1 MLSIPELVAFGIL
14 AFFLL
19 LPIYWDWR
27 LLQVLW
33 HTSGRT
39 IAPPTYLPRATA
51 LLSLRGADPSLVDC
65 LGGLLNQ
72 DYPQYTVCIVVDS
85 ASDPAWEEV
94 QRILA
99 RGHPANVQVRVAVLA
114 ERRDTCSLKV
124 SSTLQAIA
132 GLDDQIEVLA
142 FIDGDVIPARNW
154 LRSLVEPLRDPGVGA
169 STGFPWYAPTET
181 SWGTLVRYLWMA
193 AAVMQMFSFR
203 IAWGGSLAFHARVF
217 RHPKA
222 LERWSRS
229 FSEDTGTFGLVRELG
244 LTLRFVPEVMTVNP
258 ESIDLRNCYT
268 FIRRQLFVTRFQ
280 HVWWTPLWMLNVGII
295 VAVLGACG
303 LLTVGLWAQAWTWVV
318 GAASLLGA
326 YSLAWLL
333 ALLGAEKCIRRIVR
347 RQRADI
353 PDFPLSWKCVLA
365 GPLTLGMHLGCL
377 IAALRVKEIAWRGI
391 TYAIYGP
398 HQLRMREYQPYRP
411 ADQVRRAGH
420 SIL

>member
-1 MLSIPELVAFGIL
+1 MLSIPELMAFGIL

-27 LLQVLW
+27 LLPVLW
-33 HTSGRT
+33 HTSVRT

-114 ERRDTCSLKV
+114 EHRDTCSLKV
-124 SSTLQAIA
+124 SSTLQAIS

-169 STGFPWYAPTET
+169 TTGFPWYAPTET

-217 RHPKA
+217 RHPRA

-244 LTLRFVPEVMTVNP
+244 LALRFVPEVMTVNP

-280 HVWWTPLWMLNVGII
+280 HVWWTPLWMLNVGLIA
-295 VAVLGACG
+295 AVVGACV

-326 YSLAWLL
+326 
-333 ALLGAEKCIRRIVR
+333 
-347 RQRADI
+347 
-353 PDFPLSWKCVLA
+353 
-365 GPLTLGMHLGCL
+365 
-377 IAALRVKEIAWRGI
+377 
-391 TYAIYGP
+391 
-398 HQLRMREYQPYRP
+398 
-411 ADQVRRAGH
+411 
-420 SIL
+420 